1 MYSCGIFGWELE
13 MTSSQS
19 ILGELHSIREQLLAE
34 SGGTLE
40 GLVARLQ
47 KEQTESG
54 RTILKTKRTKHCIEV
69 ADQPFPD
76 GGSTSATR

>member
-1 MYSCGIFGWELE
+1 MENSP
-13 MTSSQS
+13 S
-19 ILGELHSIREQLLAE
+19 ILDELHAIREQLLAE

-47 KEQTESG
+47 KEQKESG
-54 RTILKTKRTKHCIEV
+54 RVILKTRRTKHCIEV
-69 ADQPFPD
+69 ADPPLTD

>member
-1 MYSCGIFGWELE
+1 MKN
-13 MTSSQS
+13 SQS
-19 ILGELHSIREQLLAE
+19 ILDELHTIREQLLAE

-47 KEQTESG
+47 KEQRESG
-54 RTILKTKRTKHCIEV
+54 RVVLKTRRAKHCIEV
-69 ADQPFPD
+69 ENQPLPD